1 MPNALQAGVHRRGH
15 PVPPVSRAHAGV
27 AKAGKA
33 GACDPAA
40 VSRPA
45 AALCPAFARLL
56 PRARRG
62 PPPETHS
69 GRFRPQRILLY
80 RLLWRLVKR
89 TAGRRA
95 ERRRRETARDR
106 PLCPARARFCRPGP
120 PRSAGGRH
128 PARARG
134 AAAGLAGCAER
145 ELFRLSGG
153 AQQRVAIA
161 RNRIKPGSIILAD
174 EPTGSVDAQNRDVIL
189 DLLPMRN
196 GQGKT
201 VVIVAHGPMRQTHVE
216 GGAPAVRLRGRA
228 GRTARREAS
237 ARFRIRHVRRY
248 GRRPQE
254 KCGKRAPGR
263 TADGKKG
270 PGGVTPPGPVFQ
282 PLNRSMRDQYTLR
295 LT

>member
-1 MPNALQAGVHRRGH
+1 MIDLVVHRRAHGTNAERAASGGS
-15 PVPPVSRAHAGV
+15 PARPSRPPVSRAHAGV

-134 AAAGLAGCAER
+134 ATACLAGYE
-145 ELFRLSGG
+145 EQKIFRLSGG
-153 AQQRVAIA
+153 AQQRVAIE
-161 RNRIKPGSIILAD
+161 RNRSKPGSASWRTNLSR
-174 EPTGSVDAQNRDVIL
+174 PVDAQNRDSPRACSL
-189 DLLPMRN
+189 CA
-196 GQGKT
+196 T
-201 VVIVAHGPMRQTHVE
+201 
-216 GGAPAVRLRGRA
+216 GR
-228 GRTARREAS
+228 
-237 ARFRIRHVRRY
+237 
-248 GRRPQE
+248 
-254 KCGKRAPGR
+254 GKR
-263 TADGKKG
+263 
-270 PGGVTPPGPVFQ
+270 
-282 PLNRSMRDQYTLR
+282 S
-295 LT
+295 

>member
-1 MPNALQAGVHRRGH
+1 MIDLVVHRRAHGANAERAASGGS
-15 PVPPVSRAHAGV
+15 PARPSRPPVSRAHAGV

-95 ERRRRETARDR
+95 ERRRRESARDR
-106 PLCPARARFCRPGP
+106 PLCPARAR
-120 PRSAGGRH
+120 SGGR
-128 PARARG
+128 PCRLCGAGALPPERRG
-134 AAAGLAGCAER
+134 ATARRHRTEQKQAG
-145 ELFRLSGG
+145 
-153 AQQRVAIA
+153 QRV
-161 RNRIKPGSIILAD
+161 LAD
-174 EPTGSVDAQNRDVIL
+174 EPVEARGRAKPGQPPG
-189 DLLPMRN
+189 LLPMRN

-201 VVIVAHGPMRQTHVE
+201 VVIIAHGPVRQTHAE
-216 GGAPAVRLRGRA
+216 GGAPAARLRGRA
-228 GRTARREAS
+228 GRTARREAD

>member
-1 MPNALQAGVHRRGH
+1 MIDLVVHRRAHGANAERAASGGS
-15 PVPPVSRAHAGV
+15 PARPSRPPVSRAHAGV

-95 ERRRRETARDR
+95 ERRRRESARDR
-106 PLCPARARFCRPGP
+106 PLCPARARSGGRPCRLCGAGALPPERRGATARRHRAEQDQAGQHHPGGRTDRVRGRAKPGRHPGPAPYAQRAGENGRDRRARPHAANTCGGRRACRP
-120 PRSAGGRH
+120 

-134 AAAGLAGCAER
+134 ENRPQGSER
-145 ELFRLSGG
+145 EVPHPPCPPVWP
-153 AQQRVAIA
+153 APA
-161 RNRIKPGSIILAD
+161 
-174 EPTGSVDAQNRDVIL
+174 
-189 DLLPMRN
+189 
-196 GQGKT
+196 GK
-201 VVIVAHGPMRQTHVE
+201 MRQ
-216 GGAPAVRLRGRA
+216 ARA
-228 GRTARREAS
+228 RPDGPTAKK
-237 ARFRIRHVRRY
+237 AR
-248 GRRPQE
+248 
-254 KCGKRAPGR
+254 A
-263 TADGKKG
+263 A
-270 PGGVTPPGPVFQ
+270 
-282 PLNRSMRDQYTLR
+282 
-295 LT
+295 